1 MSRLSWVF
9 CRPDYQIATP
19 GIAARAQAT
28 SVYKET
34 RLSDHA
40 PLTVDYATDV

>member
-1 MSRLSWVF
+1 MSRLSWLV
-9 CRPDYQIATP
+9 CRTDYQIATA
-19 GIAARAQAT
+19 GITARAQAT

-34 RLSDHA
+34 RFSDHA

>member
-34 RLSDHA
+34 RFSDHA